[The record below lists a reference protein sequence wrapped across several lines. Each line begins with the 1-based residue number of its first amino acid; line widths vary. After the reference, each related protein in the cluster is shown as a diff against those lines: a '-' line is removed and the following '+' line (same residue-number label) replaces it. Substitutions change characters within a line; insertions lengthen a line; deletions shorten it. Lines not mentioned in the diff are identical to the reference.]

1 MSRYVEKQYSVYK
14 SYTFEWREMFTNKS
28 YTNDQNNKMFFFFWG
43 NLLLFIH
50 STLKRTWNS
59 WNPLRCSDK

>member
-28 YTNDQNNKMFFFFWG
+28 YTNDQNNKMFFFG
-43 NLLLFIH
+43 G
-50 STLKRTWNS
+50 
-59 WNPLRCSDK
+59 